1 MAWGNVN
8 AGGLYH
14 EAFRDGLPQA
24 RILSTQTFHSPQA
37 HLESTPSLFCT
48 GNQTQPFTLLPNP
61 CHIYWRESN
70 RLALFT
76 STVLVWNLISPESV
90 AFENPKRR
98 DEAKIGQD
106 RTGVVGHLSSTRG
119 RWKDGR
125 FLVTGEER
133 F

>member
-1 MAWGNVN
+1 MKPSVMDCHKQGYLAHRPSTAPRRTYRAHQVF
-8 AGGLYH
+8 LYW
-14 EAFRDGLPQA
+14 EPD
-24 RILSTQTFHSPQA
+24 TQ
-37 HLESTPSLFCT
+37 L
-48 GNQTQPFTLLPNP
+48 FTLLPNP

-106 RTGVVGHLSSTRG
+106 RTGVVGHLGSTRG
-119 RWKDGR
+119 RWEDGI
-125 FLVTGEER
+125 FQVTGEER